1 MADSASKPTTTESA
15 TAGKGK
21 ATPSRKSQEAA
32 HRKPLVGDR
41 SADGRKAQRAA
52 MQEDRRKAREGMMA
66 GDDRYLTARDKGPQR
81 RFARDLVDSRFT
93 VGELVMPA
101 LFVVIL
107 VSAIPNKVIETI
119 TLLFMWALF
128 IAIAIDG
135 ILIGRRVQRRLEQKF
150 GADRV
155 ERGLRWYAAMR
166 SIQMRA
172 MRLPKPQVK
181 RGSKI

>member
-15 TAGKGK
+15 NAGKGK